1 MMDSRQF
8 IAYFFLAIIFNV
20 VLFHPLETFQYG
32 FKEQEKDLINSM
44 TEFVVEVC
52 FDIEDMQPGDEREYE
67 SEQFNGLT
75 KLITVFNGGF
85 MYSLA
90 HGIFLSSQKLIPKQ
104 EMLFICKGFFAVLSP
119 PPDFS

>member
-1 MMDSRQF
+1 MDSRQF

-32 FKEQEKDLINSM
+32 FKEQEEDPINSM

-52 FDIEDMQPGDEREYE
+52 LDIEDMQPGDERESE

-75 KLITVFNGGF
+75 KLITVFNNGF
-85 MYSLA
+85 MYRLA
-90 HGIFLSSQKLIPKQ
+90 SDLSFKRPKILLNQ
-104 EMLFICKGFFAVLSP
+104 EILFICKGFLAVFSP
-119 PPDFS
+119 PPEFS

>member
-1 MMDSRQF
+1 MDLKQLL
-8 IAYFFLAIIFNV
+8 AYFFLVIKFNV
-20 VLFHPLETFQYG
+20 VFFHPLETFQYG
-32 FKEQEKDLINSM
+32 FKEYEDDPINSM

-52 FDIEDMQPGDEREYE
+52 LDIEDMQPGDEREPE

-85 MYSLA
+85 MYQLS
-90 HGIFLSSQKLIPKQ
+90 HGISFSSQKLTPKQ
-104 EMLFICKGFFAVLSP
+104 EILFICKGFFAVFTP